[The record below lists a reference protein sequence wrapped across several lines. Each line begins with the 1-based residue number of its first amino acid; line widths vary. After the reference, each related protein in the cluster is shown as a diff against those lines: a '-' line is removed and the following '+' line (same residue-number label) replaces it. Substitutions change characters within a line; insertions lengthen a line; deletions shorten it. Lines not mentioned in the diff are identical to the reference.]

1 MFHVFYVMTSVNT
14 HMHADHV
21 TGTGKL
27 KQLIPG
33 CQSIISRSSGA
44 KADILLDPD
53 SKVKFG
59 RHELIAKPTPG
70 HTNGIIQLFNL
81 A

>member
-1 MFHVFYVMTSVNT
+1 MTSVNT